1 MPWVQTLQTYRKTVL
16 SNGIKVI
23 TEEIRH
29 VRSVSIGAWVPCGS
43 RHEDERINGTAHF
56 IEHMLFKGTAGRSA
70 FDIASDIDSVGGV
83 MNAFTGKELTAFYV
97 KVPDYH
103 LPLAI
108 DLLADIFNHS
118 LFNLDEIDKEKA
130 VVLQEISMVED
141 TPDEYIHD
149 IFEKHFW
156 EGHSLGMPV
165 LGTRE
170 SVDAFDRAKVM
181 QFFEER
187 YRGDNLVIAAVGN
200 MEHEKL
206 VDLVAKLFGTLPA
219 LRLKF
224 DETKPQTTA
233 RLSCIEKDLEQLH
246 LVVGT
251 PAPATLDPTRFA
263 GILMNSVFGGSM
275 SSRLFQEIR
284 EKRGLA
290 YAVRSYIVSYRDTGM
305 LNIYVGTSKD
315 KTQEVIDII
324 LAEMRRMKAERF
336 TEKELQSAKE
346 LIKGNLLLSMESTD
360 NRMQKLAT
368 NEIYFGRNILPEEIV
383 AKIDAVTGED
393 ILALSQQMFT
403 GTNLSMVFLGEMTE
417 AEMPRGDV
425 EL

>member
-1 MPWVQTLQTYRKTVL
+1 MQTYRKTVL

-29 VRSVSIGAWVPCGS
+29 VRSASIGAWVRCGS

-56 IEHMLFKGTAGRSA
+56 IEHMLFKGTARRSA

-103 LPLAI
+103 LTLAI
-108 DLLADIFNHS
+108 DLLADIFNNS
-118 LFNLDEIDKEKA
+118 LFTLDDIDKEKS

-156 EGHSLGMPV
+156 DGHSLGMPV
-165 LGTRE
+165 LGTKD
-170 SVDAFDRAKVM
+170 SVDAFDRGEVLK
-181 QFFEER
+181 FFEER

-200 MEHEKL
+200 LEHEKM
-206 VDLVAKLFGTLPA
+206 VDLVANLFGALPPFTL
-219 LRLKF
+219 RSS
-224 DETKPQTTA
+224 EEKPRTTS

-251 PAPATLDPTRFA
+251 PAPATLDNQRFA

-315 KTQEVIDII
+315 KTQEVIDIV
-324 LAEMRRMKAERF
+324 LAEMRRMKTERF
-336 TEKELQSAKE
+336 TDKELQSAKE

-368 NEIYFGRNILPEEIV
+368 NEIYFGRNVPPEEIV
-383 AKIDAVTGED
+383 GRIEAVTAED
-393 ILALSQQMFT
+393 ILSLSEQMFT
-403 GTNLSMVFLGEMTE
+403 RPNLSMVFLGDMAE
-417 AEMPRGDV
+417 AEMPTGTID
-425 EL
+425 L

>member
-1 MPWVQTLQTYRKTVL
+1 MPWVQTYRKTVL

-29 VRSVSIGAWVPCGS
+29 VRSVSIGAWIPCGS

-108 DLLADIFNHS
+108 DLLADIFINS
-118 LFNLDEIDKEKA
+118 LFNLDDIDKEKS

-165 LGTRE
+165 LGTRD
-170 SVDAFDRAKVM
+170 SVDAFERAKVL

-200 MEHEKL
+200 MEHERL

-219 LRLKF
+219 VHVKS
-224 DETKPQTTA
+224 EEKKPQTTA
-233 RLSCIEKDLEQLH
+233 RLSCIEKELEQLH

-251 PAPATLDPTRFA
+251 PAPATLDSTRFA

-324 LAEMRRMKAERF
+324 LAEMRRMKTELF
-336 TEKELQSAKE
+336 TDKELQSAKE

-383 AKIDAVTGED
+383 AKIEAVTGEE
-393 ILALSQQMFT
+393 ILALSEQMFT
-403 GTNLSMVFLGEMTE
+403 RPNLSMVFLGEMTE
-417 AEMPRGDV
+417 SEMPSGDV

>member
-1 MPWVQTLQTYRKTVL
+1 MQTYRKTVL

-29 VRSVSIGAWVPCGS
+29 VRSASIGAWVRCGS

-56 IEHMLFKGTAGRSA
+56 IEHMLFKGTDRRSA

-103 LPLAI
+103 VNLAI
-108 DLLADIFNHS
+108 DLLADIFTHS
-118 LFNLDEIDKEKA
+118 RFDLDDIEKEKA

-156 EGHSLGMPV
+156 EGHALAMPV
-165 LGTRE
+165 LGTRD
-170 SVDAFDRAKVM
+170 SVDAFDRGQVM
-181 QFFEER
+181 RFFEDR
-187 YRGDNLVIAAVGN
+187 YRGENLVIAAVGN
-200 MEHEKL
+200 LEHDAL
-206 VDLVAKLFGTLPA
+206 VDCVAKLFGSLPA
-219 LRLKF
+219 LRLQSG
-224 DETKPQTTA
+224 ESRPGTTA
-233 RLSCIEKDLEQLH
+233 RRCCIEKDLEQLH

-251 PAPATLDPTRFA
+251 PAPATLDNDRFA

-305 LNIYVGTSKD
+305 LNVYVGTSKD
-315 KTQEVIDII
+315 KTREVIDII
-324 LAEMRRMKAERF
+324 LAEMRRMKTERL
-336 TEKELQSAKE
+336 TDKELQSAKE

-368 NEIYFGRNILPEEIV
+368 NEIYFGRNVPPEEIV
-383 AKIDAVTGED
+383 GRIEAVTAED
-393 ILALSQQMFT
+393 ILSLAGRLFT
-403 GTNLSMVFLGEMTE
+403 RPNLSMVFLGEMTE
-417 AEMPRGDV
+417 SEMPAGDV
-425 EL
+425 DL

>member
-1 MPWVQTLQTYRKTVL
+1 MPWVQTYRKTVL

-29 VRSVSIGAWVPCGS
+29 VRSASIGAWVRCGS

-56 IEHMLFKGTAGRSA
+56 IEHMLFKGTDRRSA

-103 LPLAI
+103 VNLAI
-108 DLLADIFNHS
+108 DLLADIFTHS
-118 LFNLDEIDKEKA
+118 RFDLDDIEKEKA

-156 EGHSLGMPV
+156 EGHALAMPV
-165 LGTRE
+165 LGTRD
-170 SVDAFDRAKVM
+170 SVDAFDREQVM
-181 QFFEER
+181 RFFEDR
-187 YRGDNLVIAAVGN
+187 YRGENLVIAAVGN
-200 MEHEKL
+200 LEHDAL
-206 VDLVAKLFGTLPA
+206 VDCVAKLFGSLPA
-219 LRLKF
+219 LRLQSG
-224 DETKPQTTA
+224 ESRPGTTA
-233 RLSCIEKDLEQLH
+233 RRCCIEKDLEQLH

-251 PAPATLDPTRFA
+251 PAPATLDNDRFA

-305 LNIYVGTSKD
+305 LNVYVGTSKD
-315 KTQEVIDII
+315 KTREVIDII
-324 LAEMRRMKAERF
+324 LAEMRRMKTERL
-336 TEKELQSAKE
+336 TDKELQSAKE

-368 NEIYFGRNILPEEIV
+368 NEIYFGRNVPPEEIV
-383 AKIDAVTGED
+383 GRIEAVTAED
-393 ILALSQQMFT
+393 ILSLAGQLFT
-403 GTNLSMVFLGEMTE
+403 RPNLSMVFLGEMTE
-417 AEMPRGDV
+417 SEMPAGDV
-425 EL
+425 DL

>member
-1 MPWVQTLQTYRKTVL
+1 MPWVQTYRKTVL

-29 VRSVSIGAWVPCGS
+29 VRSVSIGAWVSCGS

-56 IEHMLFKGTAGRSA
+56 IEHMLFKGTARRSA

-417 AEMPRGDV
+417 AEMPKGDV

>member
-1 MPWVQTLQTYRKTVL
+1 MQTYRKTVL
-16 SNGIKVI
+16 SNGIRVI

-29 VRSVSIGAWVPCGS
+29 VRSASIGAWVRCGS

-56 IEHMLFKGTAGRSA
+56 IEHMLFKGTDRRSA

-103 LPLAI
+103 VNLAI
-108 DLLADIFNHS
+108 DLLADIFTHS
-118 LFNLDEIDKEKA
+118 RFDLDDIEKEKA

-156 EGHSLGMPV
+156 EGHALAMPV
-165 LGTRE
+165 LGTRD
-170 SVDAFDRAKVM
+170 SVDAFDRGQVM
-181 QFFEER
+181 RFFEDR
-187 YRGDNLVIAAVGN
+187 YRGENLVIAAVGN
-200 MEHEKL
+200 LEHEAL
-206 VDLVAKLFGTLPA
+206 VDWVAKLFGSLPA
-219 LRLKF
+219 LRLQSG
-224 DETKPQTTA
+224 EIRPGTTA
-233 RLSCIEKDLEQLH
+233 RRCCIEKDLEQLH

-251 PAPATLDPTRFA
+251 PAPATLDNDRFA

-305 LNIYVGTSKD
+305 LNVYVGTSKD
-315 KTQEVIDII
+315 KTREVIDII
-324 LAEMRRMKAERF
+324 LAEMRRMKTERL
-336 TEKELQSAKE
+336 TDKELQSAKE

-368 NEIYFGRNILPEEIV
+368 NEIYFGRNVPPEEIV
-383 AKIDAVTGED
+383 GRIEAVTAED
-393 ILALSQQMFT
+393 ILSLAGRLFT
-403 GTNLSMVFLGEMTE
+403 RPNLSMVFLGEMTE
-417 AEMPRGDV
+417 SEMPAGDV
-425 EL
+425 DL

>member
-1 MPWVQTLQTYRKTVL
+1 M
-16 SNGIKVI
+16 
-23 TEEIRH
+23 H
-29 VRSVSIGAWVPCGS
+29 
-43 RHEDERINGTAHF
+43 
-56 IEHMLFKGTAGRSA
+56 
-70 FDIASDIDSVGGV
+70 
-83 MNAFTGKELTAFYV
+83 
-97 KVPDYH
+97 DYH

-108 DLLADIFNHS
+108 EQPADMCNNS
-118 LFNLDEIDKEKA
+118 LFNLDDIDKEKS

-165 LGTRE
+165 LGTKD
-170 SVDAFDRAKVM
+170 SVDAFARDAVLR
-181 QFFEER
+181 FFEER

-200 MEHEKL
+200 LEHEKL
-206 VDLVAKLFGTLPA
+206 VDLVAKLFGELPA
-219 LRLKF
+219 LRPASG
-224 DETKPQTTA
+224 EEKPRTTS
-233 RLSCIEKDLEQLH
+233 RLSCIGKDLEQLH

-251 PAPATLDPTRFA
+251 PAPATLDNTRFA

-324 LAEMRRMKAERF
+324 LAEMRRMKTEPF
-336 TEKELQSAKE
+336 TGKELQSAKE

-368 NEIYFGRNILPEEIV
+368 NEIYFGRNVPPEEIV
-383 AKIDAVTGED
+383 GRIEAVTAED
-393 ILALSQQMFT
+393 ILSLSAQMFT
-403 GTNLSMVFLGEMTE
+403 RPQLSMVFLGDMSD
-417 AEMPRGDV
+417 AEMPAGNVD
-425 EL
+425 L

>member
-1 MPWVQTLQTYRKTVL
+1 VQTYRKTVL

-29 VRSVSIGAWVPCGS
+29 VRSASIGAWVRCGS

-56 IEHMLFKGTAGRSA
+56 IEHMLFKGTDRRSA

-103 LPLAI
+103 VNLAI
-108 DLLADIFNHS
+108 DLLADIFTHS
-118 LFNLDEIDKEKA
+118 RFDLDDIEKEKA

-156 EGHSLGMPV
+156 EGHALAMPV
-165 LGTRE
+165 LGTRD
-170 SVDAFDRAKVM
+170 SVDAFDREQVM
-181 QFFEER
+181 RFFEDR
-187 YRGDNLVIAAVGN
+187 YRGENLVIAAVGN
-200 MEHEKL
+200 LEHDAL
-206 VDLVAKLFGTLPA
+206 VDCVAKLFGSLPA
-219 LRLKF
+219 LRLQSG
-224 DETKPQTTA
+224 ESRPGTTA
-233 RLSCIEKDLEQLH
+233 RRCCIEKDLEQLH

-251 PAPATLDPTRFA
+251 PAPATLDNDRFA

-305 LNIYVGTSKD
+305 LNVYVGTSKD
-315 KTQEVIDII
+315 KTREVIDII
-324 LAEMRRMKAERF
+324 LAEMRRMKTERL
-336 TEKELQSAKE
+336 TDKELQSAKE

-368 NEIYFGRNILPEEIV
+368 NEIYFGRNVPPEEIV
-383 AKIDAVTGED
+383 GRIEAVTAED
-393 ILALSQQMFT
+393 ILSLAGQLFT
-403 GTNLSMVFLGEMTE
+403 RPNLSMVFLGEMTE
-417 AEMPRGDV
+417 SEMPAGDV
-425 EL
+425 DL

>member
-1 MPWVQTLQTYRKTVL
+1 MPWVQTYRKTVL

-29 VRSVSIGAWVPCGS
+29 VRSVSIGAWVSCGS

-56 IEHMLFKGTAGRSA
+56 IEHMLFKGTARRSA

-417 AEMPRGDV
+417 SEMPAGDV

>member
-1 MPWVQTLQTYRKTVL
+1 MPWVQTYRKTVL

-29 VRSVSIGAWVPCGS
+29 VRSVSIGAWVSCGS

-251 PAPATLDPTRFA
+251 PAPATLDPKRFA

-324 LAEMRRMKAERF
+324 LGEMRRMKAERF

-417 AEMPRGDV
+417 SEMPAGDV

>member
-1 MPWVQTLQTYRKTVL
+1 VQTYRKTVL

-29 VRSVSIGAWVPCGS
+29 VRSASIGAWVRCGS

-56 IEHMLFKGTAGRSA
+56 IEHMLFKGTDRRSA

-103 LPLAI
+103 VNLAI
-108 DLLADIFNHS
+108 DLLADIFTHS
-118 LFNLDEIDKEKA
+118 RFDLDDIEKEKA

-156 EGHSLGMPV
+156 EGHALAMPV
-165 LGTRE
+165 LGTRD
-170 SVDAFDRAKVM
+170 SVDAFDREQVM
-181 QFFEER
+181 RFFEDR
-187 YRGDNLVIAAVGN
+187 YRGENLVIAAVGN
-200 MEHEKL
+200 LEHDAL
-206 VDLVAKLFGTLPA
+206 VDCVAKLFGSLPA
-219 LRLKF
+219 LRLQSG
-224 DETKPQTTA
+224 ESRPGTTA
-233 RLSCIEKDLEQLH
+233 RRCCIEKDLEQLH

-251 PAPATLDPTRFA
+251 PAPATLDNDRFA

-305 LNIYVGTSKD
+305 LNVYVGTSKD
-315 KTQEVIDII
+315 KTREVIDII
-324 LAEMRRMKAERF
+324 LAEMRRMKTERL
-336 TEKELQSAKE
+336 TDKELQSAKE

-368 NEIYFGRNILPEEIV
+368 NEIYFGRNVPPEEIV
-383 AKIDAVTGED
+383 GRIEAVTAED
-393 ILALSQQMFT
+393 ILSLAGRLFT
-403 GTNLSMVFLGEMTE
+403 RPNLSMVFLGEMTE
-417 AEMPRGDV
+417 SEMPAGDV
-425 EL
+425 DL

>member
-1 MPWVQTLQTYRKTVL
+1 MPWVQTYRKTVL

-29 VRSVSIGAWVPCGS
+29 VRSVSIGAWVRCGS

-56 IEHMLFKGTAGRSA
+56 IEHMLFKGTARRSA

-108 DLLADIFNHS
+108 DLLADIFNNS
-118 LFNLDEIDKEKA
+118 LFGPDDIEKEKS

-149 IFEKHFW
+149 LFEKHFW

-165 LGTRE
+165 LGTRD
-170 SVDAFDRAKVM
+170 SVDAFDRGEVLT
-181 QFFEER
+181 FFEER

-200 MEHEKL
+200 LEHEKL

-219 LRLKF
+219 LRQQPA
-224 DETKPQTTA
+224 DEPPRTTA
-233 RLSCIEKDLEQLH
+233 RLSCFEKDLEQLH

-251 PAPATLDPTRFA
+251 PAPATLDNTRFA

-305 LNIYVGTSKD
+305 LNVYVGTSKD
-315 KTQEVIDII
+315 KTREVIDII
-324 LAEMRRMKAERF
+324 LAEMRRMK
-336 TEKELQSAKE
+336 TEPFSDKELQSAKE

-368 NEIYFGRNILPEEIV
+368 NEIYFGRNVPPEEIV
-383 AKIDAVTGED
+383 GRIEAVSAED
-393 ILALSQQMFT
+393 ILSLCAQMFT
-403 GTNLSMVFLGEMTE
+403 RDNLSMVFLGDMTE
-417 AEMPRGDV
+417 AEMPADNI

>member
-1 MPWVQTLQTYRKTVL
+1 MQTYRKTVL

-29 VRSVSIGAWVPCGS
+29 VRSASIGAWVRCGS

-56 IEHMLFKGTAGRSA
+56 IEHMLFKGTDRRSA

-103 LPLAI
+103 VNLAI
-108 DLLADIFNHS
+108 DLLADIFTHS
-118 LFNLDEIDKEKA
+118 RFDLDDIEKEKA

-156 EGHSLGMPV
+156 EGHALAMPV
-165 LGTRE
+165 LGTRD
-170 SVDAFDRAKVM
+170 SVDAFDREQVM
-181 QFFEER
+181 RFFEDR
-187 YRGDNLVIAAVGN
+187 YRGENLVIAAVGN
-200 MEHEKL
+200 LEHDAL
-206 VDLVAKLFGTLPA
+206 VDCVAKLFGSLPA
-219 LRLKF
+219 LRLQSAE
-224 DETKPQTTA
+224 DRPGTTA
-233 RLSCIEKDLEQLH
+233 RRCCIEKDLEQLH

-251 PAPATLDPTRFA
+251 PAPATLDNDRFA

-305 LNIYVGTSKD
+305 LNVYVGTSKD
-315 KTQEVIDII
+315 KTREVIDII
-324 LAEMRRMKAERF
+324 LAEMRRMKTERL
-336 TEKELQSAKE
+336 TDKELQSAKE

-368 NEIYFGRNILPEEIV
+368 NEIYFGRNVPPEEIV
-383 AKIDAVTGED
+383 GRIEAVTAED
-393 ILALSQQMFT
+393 ILFLAGQLFT
-403 GTNLSMVFLGEMTE
+403 RPNLSMVFLGEMTE
-417 AEMPRGDV
+417 SEMPAGDV
-425 EL
+425 DL

>member
-1 MPWVQTLQTYRKTVL
+1 MPWVQTYRKTVL

-29 VRSVSIGAWVPCGS
+29 VRSVSIGAWVSCGS
-43 RHEDERINGTAHF
+43 RHEEERINGTAHF
-56 IEHMLFKGTAGRSA
+56 IEHMLFKGTARRSA

>member
-1 MPWVQTLQTYRKTVL
+1 MPWVQTYRKTVL

-29 VRSVSIGAWVPCGS
+29 VRSVSIGAWVSCGS

-108 DLLADIFNHS
+108 DLLADIFINS
-118 LFNLDEIDKEKA
+118 LFNLEDIDKEKS

-165 LGTRE
+165 LGTRD
-170 SVDAFDRAKVM
+170 SVDAFDRAKVI

-219 LRLKF
+219 LRLKS
-224 DETKPQTTA
+224 DETKPLTTA

-324 LAEMRRMKAERF
+324 LAEMRRMKTVLF
-336 TEKELQSAKE
+336 TDKELQSAKE

-383 AKIDAVTGED
+383 GKIDAVTGED

-417 AEMPRGDV
+417 AEMPAGDV

>member
-1 MPWVQTLQTYRKTVL
+1 MPWVQTYRKTVL

-29 VRSVSIGAWVPCGS
+29 VRSVSIGAWVRCGS
-43 RHEDERINGTAHF
+43 RHEDERVNGTAHF
-56 IEHMLFKGTAGRSA
+56 IEHMLFKGTARRSA

-108 DLLADIFNHS
+108 DLLADIFINS
-118 LFNLDEIDKEKA
+118 LFSPDEIDKEKS

-149 IFEKHFW
+149 IFEKYFW
-156 EGHSLGMPV
+156 DGHSLGMPV
-165 LGTRE
+165 LGTRDSDDGFE
-170 SVDAFDRAKVM
+170 RANMM
-181 QFFEER
+181 QFFAER
-187 YRGDNLVIAAVGN
+187 YRGNNLVIAAVGN
-200 MEHEKL
+200 MDHEQL
-206 VDLVAKLFGTLPA
+206 VDLVAKLFGALPA
-219 LRLKF
+219 LHVQSA
-224 DETKPQTTA
+224 ETKPPHTT

-246 LVVGT
+246 IVVGT
-251 PAPATLDPTRFA
+251 PAPATLDNTRFA

-284 EKRGLA
+284 ERRGLA

-305 LNIYVGTSKD
+305 LNIYVGTSKE
-315 KTQEVIDII
+315 KTAEVIDII
-324 LAEMRRMKAERF
+324 LAEMRRMKTELF
-336 TEKELQSAKE
+336 TERELQSAKE

-368 NEIYFGRNILPEEIV
+368 NEIYFGRNVLAEETV
-383 AKIDAVTGED
+383 SKIEAVTGED
-393 ILALSQQMFT
+393 IRALSEWMFCRP
-403 GTNLSMVFLGEMTE
+403 NLSMVFLGDMKES
-417 AEMPRGDV
+417 EMPTGNVD
-425 EL
+425 L

>member
-1 MPWVQTLQTYRKTVL
+1 MQTYRKTVL

-29 VRSVSIGAWVPCGS
+29 VRSASIGAWVRCGS

-56 IEHMLFKGTAGRSA
+56 IEHMLFKGTARRSA

-103 LPLAI
+103 LTLAI
-108 DLLADIFNHS
+108 DLLADIFNNS
-118 LFNLDEIDKEKA
+118 LFTLDDIDKEKS

-156 EGHSLGMPV
+156 DGHSLGMPV
-165 LGTRE
+165 LGTKD
-170 SVDAFDRAKVM
+170 SVDAFDRGEVLK
-181 QFFEER
+181 FFEER

-200 MEHEKL
+200 LEHEKM
-206 VDLVAKLFGTLPA
+206 VDLVANLFGALPPFTL
-219 LRLKF
+219 RSS
-224 DETKPQTTA
+224 EEKPRTTS

-251 PAPATLDPTRFA
+251 PAPATLDNNRFA

-315 KTQEVIDII
+315 KTQEVIDIV
-324 LAEMRRMKAERF
+324 LAEMRRMKTERF
-336 TEKELQSAKE
+336 TDKELQSAKE

-368 NEIYFGRNILPEEIV
+368 NEIYFGRNVPPEEIV
-383 AKIDAVTGED
+383 GRIEAVTAED
-393 ILALSQQMFT
+393 ILSLSEQMFT
-403 GTNLSMVFLGEMTE
+403 RPNLSMVFLGDMAE
-417 AEMPRGDV
+417 AEMPTGTID
-425 EL
+425 L

>member
-1 MPWVQTLQTYRKTVL
+1 MQTYRKTVL

-29 VRSVSIGAWVPCGS
+29 VRSASIGAWVRCGS

-56 IEHMLFKGTAGRSA
+56 IEHMLFKGTDRRSA

-103 LPLAI
+103 VNLAI
-108 DLLADIFNHS
+108 DLLADIFTHS
-118 LFNLDEIDKEKA
+118 RFDLDDIEKEKA

-156 EGHSLGMPV
+156 EGHALAMPV
-165 LGTRE
+165 LGTRD
-170 SVDAFDRAKVM
+170 SVDAFDREQVM
-181 QFFEER
+181 RFFEDR
-187 YRGDNLVIAAVGN
+187 YRGENLVIAAVGN
-200 MEHEKL
+200 LEHDAL
-206 VDLVAKLFGTLPA
+206 VDCVAKLFGSLPA
-219 LRLKF
+219 LRLQSG
-224 DETKPQTTA
+224 ETRPGTTA
-233 RLSCIEKDLEQLH
+233 RRCCIEKDLEQLH

-251 PAPATLDPTRFA
+251 PAPATLDNDRFA

-305 LNIYVGTSKD
+305 LNVYVGTSKD
-315 KTQEVIDII
+315 KTREVIDII
-324 LAEMRRMKAERF
+324 LAEMRRMKTERL
-336 TEKELQSAKE
+336 TDKELQSAKE

-368 NEIYFGRNILPEEIV
+368 NEIYFGRNVPPEEIV
-383 AKIDAVTGED
+383 GRIEAVTAED
-393 ILALSQQMFT
+393 ILSLAGRLFT
-403 GTNLSMVFLGEMTE
+403 RPNLSMVFLGEMTE
-417 AEMPRGDV
+417 SEMPAGDV
-425 EL
+425 DL

>member
-1 MPWVQTLQTYRKTVL
+1 
-16 SNGIKVI
+16 
-23 TEEIRH
+23 
-29 VRSVSIGAWVPCGS
+29 
-43 RHEDERINGTAHF
+43 
-56 IEHMLFKGTAGRSA
+56 MLFKGTAGRSA

-108 DLLADIFNHS
+108 DLLADIFINS
-118 LFNLDEIDKEKA
+118 LFNLDDIDKEKS

-156 EGHSLGMPV
+156 DGHSLGMPV
-165 LGTRE
+165 LGTRD
-170 SVDAFDRAKVM
+170 SVDAFERSNVM
-181 QFFEER
+181 RFFEDR
-187 YRGDNLVIAAVGN
+187 YRGENLVISAVGN
-200 MEHEKL
+200 MEHEHL

-219 LRLKF
+219 IRLKF
-224 DETKPQTTA
+224 EEKKPQTKA
-233 RLSCIEKDLEQLH
+233 RLSCIEKELRAAPPRRGHAGPDDFGQHPFCRHPHEFRLRRIHEL
-246 LVVGT
+246 
-251 PAPATLDPTRFA
+251 PAL
-263 GILMNSVFGGSM
+263 
-275 SSRLFQEIR
+275 QEIR

-290 YAVRSYIVSYRDTGM
+290 YAVRSYVVSYRDTGM
-305 LNIYVGTSKD
+305 LNVYVGTSKD

-324 LAEMRRMKAERF
+324 LAEMRRMKTELF
-336 TEKELQSAKE
+336 TDKELQSAKE

-383 AKIDAVTGED
+383 SKIDAVTGED
-393 ILALSQQMFT
+393 ILALSELMFT
-403 GTNLSMVFLGEMTE
+403 RPNLSMVFLGDMTE
-417 AEMPRGDV
+417 SEMPTGMWNSKAKGYRQQAADGRIPV
-425 EL
+425 FIV

>member
-1 MPWVQTLQTYRKTVL
+1 MQTYRKTVL

-29 VRSVSIGAWVPCGS
+29 VRSASIGAWVRCGS

-56 IEHMLFKGTAGRSA
+56 IEHMLFKGTDRRSA

-103 LPLAI
+103 VNLAI
-108 DLLADIFNHS
+108 DLLADIFTHS
-118 LFNLDEIDKEKA
+118 RFDLDDIEKEKA

-156 EGHSLGMPV
+156 EGHALAMPV
-165 LGTRE
+165 LGTRD
-170 SVDAFDRAKVM
+170 SVDAFDREQVM
-181 QFFEER
+181 RFFEDR
-187 YRGDNLVIAAVGN
+187 YRGENLVIAAVGN
-200 MEHEKL
+200 LEHDAL
-206 VDLVAKLFGTLPA
+206 VDCVAKLFGSLPA
-219 LRLKF
+219 LRLQSG
-224 DETKPQTTA
+224 ESRPGTTA
-233 RLSCIEKDLEQLH
+233 RRCCIEKDLEQLH

-251 PAPATLDPTRFA
+251 PAPATLDNDRFA

-305 LNIYVGTSKD
+305 LNVYVGTSKD
-315 KTQEVIDII
+315 KTREVIDII
-324 LAEMRRMKAERF
+324 LAEMRRMKTERL
-336 TEKELQSAKE
+336 TDKELQSAKE

-368 NEIYFGRNILPEEIV
+368 NEIYFGRNVPPEEIV
-383 AKIDAVTGED
+383 GRIEAVTAED
-393 ILALSQQMFT
+393 ILSLAGRLFT
-403 GTNLSMVFLGEMTE
+403 RPNLSMVFLGEMTE
-417 AEMPRGDV
+417 SEMPAGDV
-425 EL
+425 DL

>member
-1 MPWVQTLQTYRKTVL
+1 MPWVQTYRKTVL

-29 VRSVSIGAWVPCGS
+29 VRSVSIGAWVSCGS

-56 IEHMLFKGTAGRSA
+56 IEHMLFKGTARRSA

-165 LGTRE
+165 LGTRD

-181 QFFEER
+181 KFFEER

-219 LRLKF
+219 LRLHF

-233 RLSCIEKDLEQLH
+233 RFSCIEKDLEQLH

-251 PAPATLDPTRFA
+251 PAPATLEPTRFA

-324 LAEMRRMKAERF
+324 LSEMGRMKNELF

-383 AKIDAVTGED
+383 GKIDAVTGED

-403 GTNLSMVFLGEMTE
+403 GANLSMVFLGEMTE

>member
-1 MPWVQTLQTYRKTVL
+1 
-16 SNGIKVI
+16 
-23 TEEIRH
+23 
-29 VRSVSIGAWVPCGS
+29 
-43 RHEDERINGTAHF
+43 
-56 IEHMLFKGTAGRSA
+56 
-70 FDIASDIDSVGGV
+70 
-83 MNAFTGKELTAFYV
+83 
-97 KVPDYH
+97 
-103 LPLAI
+103 
-108 DLLADIFNHS
+108 
-118 LFNLDEIDKEKA
+118 
-130 VVLQEISMVED
+130 
-141 TPDEYIHD
+141 
-149 IFEKHFW
+149 
-156 EGHSLGMPV
+156 
-165 LGTRE
+165 
-170 SVDAFDRAKVM
+170 M

-219 LRLKF
+219 LRLKS

-251 PAPATLDPTRFA
+251 PAPATLAPTRFA

-305 LNIYVGTSKD
+305 INIYVGTSKD

-324 LAEMRRMKAERF
+324 LAEMRRMKNELF
-336 TEKELQSAKE
+336 TDKELQSAKE

-368 NEIYFGRNILPEEIV
+368 NEIYFGRNIPPEEIV
-383 AKIDAVTGED
+383 GKIDAVTGED

-417 AEMPRGDV
+417 AEMPKGDM

>member
-1 MPWVQTLQTYRKTVL
+1 MPWVQTYRKTVL

-56 IEHMLFKGTAGRSA
+56 IEHMLFKGTARRSA

-108 DLLADIFNHS
+108 DLLADIFINS
-118 LFNLDEIDKEKA
+118 LFTLDDIDKEKS

-165 LGTRE
+165 LGTKD
-170 SVDAFDRAKVM
+170 SVDAFERAKVLR
-181 QFFEER
+181 FFEER

-200 MEHEKL
+200 MEHERL
-206 VDLVAKLFGTLPA
+206 VDLVAKLFGALPA
-219 LRLKF
+219 IHVKS
-224 DETKPQTTA
+224 DETNPQTTA
-233 RLSCIEKDLEQLH
+233 RLSCIEKELEQLH

-251 PAPATLDPTRFA
+251 PAPATLDSNRFA

-324 LAEMRRMKAERF
+324 LAEMRRMKTELF
-336 TEKELQSAKE
+336 TGKELQSAKE

-383 AKIDAVTGED
+383 GKIDAVTGED

-417 AEMPRGDV
+417 AEMPKEDV

>member
-1 MPWVQTLQTYRKTVL
+1 MPWVQTYRKTVL

-29 VRSVSIGAWVPCGS
+29 VRSVSIGAWVSCGS

-108 DLLADIFNHS
+108 DLLADIFINS
-118 LFNLDEIDKEKA
+118 LFNLEDIDKEKS

-165 LGTRE
+165 LGTRD
-170 SVDAFDRAKVM
+170 SVDAFDRAKVI

-187 YRGDNLVIAAVGN
+187 YRGNNLVIAAVGN

-219 LRLKF
+219 LRLKS
-224 DETKPQTTA
+224 DETKPLTTA

-324 LAEMRRMKAERF
+324 LAEMRRMKTVLF
-336 TEKELQSAKE
+336 TDKELQSAKE

-383 AKIDAVTGED
+383 GKIDAVTGED

-417 AEMPRGDV
+417 AEMPAGDV

>member
-1 MPWVQTLQTYRKTVL
+1 MQTYRKTVL

-29 VRSVSIGAWVPCGS
+29 VRSASIGAWVRCGS

-56 IEHMLFKGTAGRSA
+56 IEHMLFKGTDRRSA

-103 LPLAI
+103 VNLAI
-108 DLLADIFNHS
+108 DLLADIFTHS
-118 LFNLDEIDKEKA
+118 RFDLDDIEKEKA

-156 EGHSLGMPV
+156 EGHALAMPV
-165 LGTRE
+165 LGTRD
-170 SVDAFDRAKVM
+170 SVDAFDREQVM
-181 QFFEER
+181 RFFEDR
-187 YRGDNLVIAAVGN
+187 YRGENLVIAAVGN
-200 MEHEKL
+200 LEHDAL
-206 VDLVAKLFGTLPA
+206 VDCVAKLFGSLPA
-219 LRLKF
+219 LRLQSG
-224 DETKPQTTA
+224 ESRPGTTA
-233 RLSCIEKDLEQLH
+233 RRCCIEKDLEQLH

-251 PAPATLDPTRFA
+251 PAPATLDNDRFA

-305 LNIYVGTSKD
+305 LNVYVGTSKD
-315 KTQEVIDII
+315 KTREVIDII
-324 LAEMRRMKAERF
+324 LAEMRRMKTERL
-336 TEKELQSAKE
+336 TDKELQSAKE

-368 NEIYFGRNILPEEIV
+368 NEIYFGRNVPPEEIV
-383 AKIDAVTGED
+383 GRIEAVTAED
-393 ILALSQQMFT
+393 ILSLAGQLFT
-403 GTNLSMVFLGEMTE
+403 RPNLSMVFLGEMTE
-417 AEMPRGDV
+417 SEMPAGDV
-425 EL
+425 DL

>member
-1 MPWVQTLQTYRKTVL
+1 MPWVQTYRKTVL

-29 VRSVSIGAWVPCGS
+29 VRSVSIGAWVSCGS

-108 DLLADIFNHS
+108 DLLADIFNNS
-118 LFNLDEIDKEKA
+118 LFNLDDIDKEKS

-165 LGTRE
+165 LGTRD

-219 LRLKF
+219 LRLKS

-251 PAPATLDPTRFA
+251 PAPATLAPTRFA

-305 LNIYVGTSKD
+305 INIYVGTSKD

-324 LAEMRRMKAERF
+324 LAEMRRMKTELF
-336 TEKELQSAKE
+336 TDKELQSAKE

-383 AKIDAVTGED
+383 GKIDAVTGED

-417 AEMPRGDV
+417 AEMPKGDV

>member
-1 MPWVQTLQTYRKTVL
+1 
-16 SNGIKVI
+16 
-23 TEEIRH
+23 
-29 VRSVSIGAWVPCGS
+29 
-43 RHEDERINGTAHF
+43 
-56 IEHMLFKGTAGRSA
+56 
-70 FDIASDIDSVGGV
+70 
-83 MNAFTGKELTAFYV
+83 
-97 KVPDYH
+97 
-103 LPLAI
+103 
-108 DLLADIFNHS
+108 
-118 LFNLDEIDKEKA
+118 
-130 VVLQEISMVED
+130 
-141 TPDEYIHD
+141 
-149 IFEKHFW
+149 
-156 EGHSLGMPV
+156 MPV
-165 LGTRE
+165 LGTRD
-170 SVDAFDRAKVM
+170 SVDAFERANVL

-200 MEHEKL
+200 MEHESL

-219 LRLKF
+219 IHVKSEDR
-224 DETKPQTTA
+224 KPQTTA
-233 RLSCIEKDLEQLH
+233 RFTCIEKDLEQLH

-251 PAPATLDPTRFA
+251 PAPATLENTRFA

-324 LAEMRRMKAERF
+324 LAEMRRMKTELF
-336 TEKELQSAKE
+336 TDKELQSAKE

-393 ILALSQQMFT
+393 ILALSEQMFT
-403 GTNLSMVFLGEMTE
+403 RPNLSMVFLGEMTE
-417 AEMPRGDV
+417 SEMPAGNLD
-425 EL
+425 L

>member
-1 MPWVQTLQTYRKTVL
+1 MQTYRKTVL

-29 VRSVSIGAWVPCGS
+29 VRSASIGAWVRCGS

-56 IEHMLFKGTAGRSA
+56 IEHMLFKGTDRRSA

-103 LPLAI
+103 LQLAI
-108 DLLADIFNHS
+108 DLLADIFNNS
-118 LFNLDEIDKEKA
+118 LFNLDDIDKEKA

-156 EGHSLGMPV
+156 EGHALAMPV
-165 LGTRE
+165 LGTRD
-170 SVDAFDRAKVM
+170 SVDAFDRGQVM
-181 QFFEER
+181 RFFEDR
-187 YRGDNLVIAAVGN
+187 YRGENLVIAAVGN
-200 MEHEKL
+200 LEHDAL
-206 VDLVAKLFGTLPA
+206 VDCVAKLFGSLPA
-219 LRLKF
+219 LRLQSG
-224 DETKPQTTA
+224 ESRPGTTA
-233 RLSCIEKDLEQLH
+233 RRCCIEKDLEQLH

-251 PAPATLDPTRFA
+251 PAPATLDNDRFA

-305 LNIYVGTSKD
+305 LNVYVGTSKD
-315 KTQEVIDII
+315 KTREVIDII
-324 LAEMRRMKAERF
+324 LAEMRRMKTERL
-336 TEKELQSAKE
+336 TDKELQSAKE

-368 NEIYFGRNILPEEIV
+368 NEIYFGRNVPPEEIV
-383 AKIDAVTGED
+383 GRIEAVTAED
-393 ILALSQQMFT
+393 ILSLAGRLFT
-403 GTNLSMVFLGEMTE
+403 RPNLSMVFLGEMTE
-417 AEMPRGDV
+417 SEMPAGDV
-425 EL
+425 DL

>member
-1 MPWVQTLQTYRKTVL
+1 MPWVQTYRKTVL

-29 VRSVSIGAWVPCGS
+29 VRSVSIGAWVRCGS

-56 IEHMLFKGTAGRSA
+56 IEHMLFKGTARRSA

-108 DLLADIFNHS
+108 DLLADIFNNS
-118 LFNLDEIDKEKA
+118 LFGPDDIEKEKS

-149 IFEKHFW
+149 LFEKHFW

-165 LGTRE
+165 LGTRD
-170 SVDAFDRAKVM
+170 SVDAFDRGEVLT
-181 QFFEER
+181 FFEER

-200 MEHEKL
+200 LEHEKL
-206 VDLVAKLFGTLPA
+206 VDLVAKLFGALPA
-219 LRLKF
+219 LRLKPA
-224 DETKPQTTA
+224 EQTPRTAA
-233 RLSCIEKDLEQLH
+233 RLACFEKDLEQLH

-251 PAPATLDPTRFA
+251 PAPATLDNTRFA

-290 YAVRSYIVSYRDTGM
+290 YAVRSYVVSYRDTGM
-305 LNIYVGTSKD
+305 LNVYVGTSKD
-315 KTQEVIDII
+315 KTREVIDII
-324 LAEMRRMKAERF
+324 LAEMRRMKTEPF
-336 TEKELQSAKE
+336 TDKELQSAKE

-368 NEIYFGRNILPEEIV
+368 NEIYFGRNVPPDEIV
-383 AKIDAVTGED
+383 SRIEAVTAED
-393 ILALSQQMFT
+393 ILSLSAQMFT
-403 GTNLSMVFLGEMTE
+403 RPQLSMVFLGDMSD
-417 AEMPRGDV
+417 AEMPAGNVD
-425 EL
+425 L

>member
-1 MPWVQTLQTYRKTVL
+1 VQTYRKTVL

-29 VRSVSIGAWVPCGS
+29 VRSASIGAWVRCGS

-56 IEHMLFKGTAGRSA
+56 IEHMLFKGTDRRSA

-103 LPLAI
+103 VNLAI
-108 DLLADIFNHS
+108 DLLADIFTHS
-118 LFNLDEIDKEKA
+118 RFDLDDIEKEKA

-156 EGHSLGMPV
+156 EGHALAMPV
-165 LGTRE
+165 LGTRD
-170 SVDAFDRAKVM
+170 SVDAFDREQVM
-181 QFFEER
+181 RFFEDR
-187 YRGDNLVIAAVGN
+187 YRGENLVIAAVGN
-200 MEHEKL
+200 LEHDAL
-206 VDLVAKLFGTLPA
+206 VDCVAKLFGSLPA
-219 LRLKF
+219 LRLQSG
-224 DETKPQTTA
+224 ETRPGTTA
-233 RLSCIEKDLEQLH
+233 RRCCIEKDLEQLH

-251 PAPATLDPTRFA
+251 PAPATLDNDRFA

-305 LNIYVGTSKD
+305 LNVYVGTSKD
-315 KTQEVIDII
+315 KTREVIDII
-324 LAEMRRMKAERF
+324 LAEMRRMKTERL
-336 TEKELQSAKE
+336 TDKELQSAKE

-368 NEIYFGRNILPEEIV
+368 NEIYFGRNVPPEEIV
-383 AKIDAVTGED
+383 GRIEAVTAED
-393 ILALSQQMFT
+393 ILSLAGQLFT
-403 GTNLSMVFLGEMTE
+403 RPNLSMVFLGEMTE
-417 AEMPRGDV
+417 SEMPAGDV
-425 EL
+425 DL